1 MDYIPLRSIIIIEKD
16 FMKYFYK
23 ILTSKNLKYEKL
35 LVEITTLILANINAG
50 SDESA
55 KYVFNYNDLPFII
68 FGFLNN
74 DDLKII
80 ENVLFCFCNMMSSS
94 DHNFLITLKK

>member
-1 MDYIPLRSIIIIEKD
+1 MDYIPLRSRLIIEKD
-16 FMKYFYK
+16 FMNYFYK

-55 KYVFNYNDLPFII
+55 
-68 FGFLNN
+68 
-74 DDLKII
+74 
-80 ENVLFCFCNMMSSS
+80 
-94 DHNFLITLKK
+94 

>member
-1 MDYIPLRSIIIIEKD
+1 MDYIPLRSRLIIEKD

-35 LVEITTLILANINAG
+35 LVEITTLILTNINAG

-74 DDLKII
+74 NDLKIT
-80 ENVLFCFCNMMSSS
+80 ENALFCFCNMMSSS